1 MFALVI
7 IYYLFIIYLFTD
19 ESIYLEGRVSWETQ
33 LRGCLVS
40 DMFSVKTELN
50 SRLFPPGLLASV
62 PPFAYVFKKYLS
74 DQVV

>member
-19 ESIYLEGRVSWETQ
+19 ESIYLRGRVSWETRS
-33 LRGCLVS
+33 RGCLGS
-40 DMFSVKTELN
+40 EMFSVKMELS
-50 SRLFPPGLLASV
+50 SRLFLPGLLASV